1 MLDKMKT
8 DYVSWILLI
17 GVILLLLEISF
28 FNSGLIFSL
37 LISIGCIYLGRKRLP
52 RKSGKVLFWFGAIGF
67 GINILSMMTFK
78 FFLLAILVY
87 VVIQF
92 IQTKKKPVYI
102 QPLIRERNESQMS
115 HGEELLKKKS
125 LFENRFMGRQQTSDH
140 VYEWN
145 DVNIQTGV
153 GDTVIDLSYTV
164 LPKGEAIIFIRS
176 FIGNVQILVP
186 YEIEVSVHH
195 SIWAGTTKILNA
207 HDAKTINEV
216 LQFQTPNYETAVQ
229 KVRIVT
235 SMMVG
240 DLEVKRI

>member
-1 MLDKMKT
+1 MLDKMNT
-8 DYVSWILLI
+8 DYVSWIFLI

-37 LISIGCIYLGRKRLP
+37 LISIGCIYFGRKRLP
-52 RKSGKVLFWFGAIGF
+52 RKSGKLLFWFGSIGF
-67 GINILSMMTFK
+67 FINILSMMTFK
-78 FFLLAILVY
+78 FFLLALLVH

-92 IQTKKKPVYI
+92 IQTKKNPVYI
-102 QPLIRERNESQMS
+102 QPVIREGAESEMP
-115 HGEELLKKKS
+115 HEEELLKKKS
-125 LFENRFMGRQQTSDH
+125 LFTNRLMGRQQTPEH

-145 DVNIQTGV
+145 DVNIQAGI

-164 LPKGEAIIFIRS
+164 LPKGEAIIFIRN
-176 FIGNVQILVP
+176 FVGNVQILVP
-186 YEIEVSVHH
+186 YEVEVSVHH
-195 SIWAGTTKILNA
+195 STWMGTAKILNA
-207 HDAKTINEV
+207 HNAKMINEV
-216 LQFQTPNYETAVQ
+216 LQFQTPDYETAVQ

>member
-17 GVILLLLEISF
+17 GIILLLLEISF

-52 RKSGKVLFWFGAIGF
+52 RKSGKLLFWFGAIAF
-67 GINILSMMTFK
+67 FINVLSMMTFK
-78 FFLLAILVY
+78 FFLLAILVH

-92 IQTKKKPVYI
+92 IQTKKNPVYI
-102 QPLIRERNESQMS
+102 QPVIREQSDSERTQ
-115 HGEELLKKKS
+115 GEGLLQKKP
-125 LFENRFMGRQQTSDH
+125 LFENRLMGRQQTPEH

-145 DVNIQTGV
+145 DVNIQAGI

-164 LPKGEAIIFIRS
+164 LPKGEAIIFIRNLV
-176 FIGNVQILVP
+176 GNVQILVP
-186 YEIEVSVHH
+186 YEVEVSVHH
-195 SIWAGTTKILNA
+195 SIWMGTAKILNA
-207 HDAKTINEV
+207 HHAKVINEV
-216 LQFQTPNYETAVQ
+216 LQFQTPDYETDAQ
-229 KVRIVT
+229 KVKIVT
-235 SMMVG
+235 SMIVG

>member
-37 LISIGCIYLGRKRLP
+37 LISIGFIYLGRKRLP
-52 RKSGKVLFWFGAIGF
+52 RRSGKLLFWFGAIAF
-67 GINILSMMTFK
+67 FINVLSMMTFK
-78 FFLLAILVY
+78 FFLLAILVHL
-87 VVIQF
+87 VIQF
-92 IQTKKKPVYI
+92 IQSKKKPVYI
-102 QPLIRERNESQMS
+102 QPVIREQTESGMV
-115 HGEELLKKKS
+115 HGGQLLKKKP
-125 LFENRFMGRQQTSDH
+125 LFENRLMGRQQTPEH

-153 GDTVIDLSYTV
+153 GDAVIDLSYTV
-164 LPKGEAIIFIRS
+164 LPKGEAIIFIRN
-176 FIGNVQILVP
+176 FIGNVQILIP
-186 YEIEVSVHH
+186 YEVEVSVHH
-195 SIWAGTTKILNA
+195 SIWMGTAKILGS
-207 HDAKTINEV
+207 HDAKAINEV
-216 LQFQTPNYETAVQ
+216 LQFQTPDYETAVQ

-235 SMMVG
+235 SMVVG